1 VLAEYYELQR
11 EYPGLGLFLYN
22 ASDVKALLPTAAY
35 VQKDKKI
42 NFWFHDASLFLWSM
56 ACRPDLWCTPP
67 LSPSRYYSLLWH
79 TTHARTRAQNK
90 MPSCSLFAWG

>member
-35 VQKDKKI
+35 IQKDKTP

-56 ACRPDLWCTPP
+56 ACRPDLWRTPP
-67 LSPSRYYSLLWH
+67 LPPSRHS
-79 TTHARTRAQNK
+79 
-90 MPSCSLFAWG
+90 SLFHRA